1 MAKYVILYIM
11 ISLFSENFR
20 PKKDQKKIHVKMEIV
35 NIGKVVALFC
45 NVDKILYTLLYD
57 LCECDKGQGHKDKE
71 DNFWCHVFLSL
82 ATELDCV

>member
-1 MAKYVILYIM
+1 
-11 ISLFSENFR
+11 
-20 PKKDQKKIHVKMEIV
+20 MEIV

-82 ATELDCV
+82 ATLQNLRPTRQGLDDEMICD